1 MSKVATICTFENLT
15 FANYA
20 PLLIMKLPPSIKN
33 FGQKFRNISISIPS
47 AETMDRGF
55 FFAYCSKLVIVTISY
70 AKSISQNCFHECDNL
85 QPIVL
90 QSIIST

>member
-1 MSKVATICTFENLT
+1 MSKVTTICTFENLT

-33 FGQKFRNISISIPS
+33 FGQKFRNISIPS

-55 FFAYCSKLVIVTISY
+55 FAYCSKLVTVTISY